1 MKILPY
7 KTAKSNRKITAR
19 AGLTVPAALLE
30 RLKLGAIIDQQ
41 MPAPGSNRG
50 YRHSTLFHI
59 FMRVMAESSAWGG
72 KGFIQRLPCSCLI
85 VPQFRP

>member
-41 MPAPGSNRG
+41 MPARAAIEAIE
-50 YRHSTLFHI
+50 YSTLFHI
-59 FMRVMAESSAWGG
+59 FMLMLHEGCQPPR
-72 KGFIQRLPCSCLI
+72 
-85 VPQFRP
+85 